1 MEHTLKKPPT
11 AAGYTPEFTSKVRA
25 TCLYVATKL
34 GDLMDDTV
42 VVGGLVPSLIIDTP
56 TDPHVGTTDL
66 DVGLALAVFDNQR
79 YQELAQR
86 LRQADF
92 GMDKNDAG
100 NPTRQRW
107 QIDGPPKVT
116 VDFLIPPSLPGD
128 RGGTVRNLEP
138 DFAAIIAP
146 GLKLAFIEQAHIK
159 LDGRTIRNERAS
171 REIRV
176 CGPAAF
182 VAMKALALRLRGE
195 NKDAYDLWFVLR
207 HFGASMQDVVARMVP
222 IRPEAEAMEAM
233 GYLQEDFGEID
244 SIGPKRVA
252 AFLGRDGDEGFQADV
267 RGLVL
272 DFVDACRKQPT

>member
-1 MEHTLKKPPT
+1 MNKPPT
-11 AAGYTPEFTSKVRA
+11 AAGYSSGFTAKVRA

-42 VVGGLVPSLIIDTP
+42 VVGGLVPSLVIDVP
-56 TDPHVGTTDL
+56 VDAHVGTTDL
-66 DVGLALAVFDNQR
+66 DIGLALAVFDNQR
-79 YQELAQR
+79 YQELAKR

-92 GMDKNDAG
+92 GMDKNAAG

-107 QIDGPPKVT
+107 KIDGPPTVT

-128 RGGTVRNLEP
+128 RGGTVRSLEP

-146 GLKLAFIEQAHIK
+146 GLKLAFMDQQVV
-159 LDGRTIRNERAS
+159 DVGGRTIRNEQATRK
-171 REIRV
+171 IRV

-195 NKDAYDLWFVLR
+195 NKDAYDLWFMLR
-207 HFGASMQDVVARMVP
+207 HFGSSMQDVVHRMAG
-222 IRPEAEAMEAM
+222 IRAEAEAQEAM
-233 GYLQEDFGEID
+233 AYLSEDFREID
-244 SIGPKRVA
+244 SIGPMRIA
-252 AFLGRDGDEGFQADV
+252 AFLGRNGDDEFQADV

-272 DFVDACRKQPT
+272 DFVEACRKYPT

>member
-1 MEHTLKKPPT
+1 MKKPVT
-11 AAGYTPEFTSKVRA
+11 AAGYEPAFTSAVRA

-34 GDLMDDTV
+34 GDLADDTV
-42 VVGGLVPSLIIDTP
+42 VVGGLVPSLIIDAP
-56 TDPHVGTTDL
+56 SDAHVGTMDL
-66 DVGLALAVFDNQR
+66 DVGLALAVFDHKR
-79 YQELAQR
+79 YQELAER
-86 LRQADF
+86 LRQAGF

-116 VDFLIPPSLPGD
+116 VDFLIPPSFEDD
-128 RGGTVRNLEP
+128 RGGTIRDIEP

-146 GLKLAFIEQAHIK
+146 GLKLAFIDQERIK
-159 LDGRTIRNERAS
+159 LEGRTIRNERAS

-195 NKDAYDLWFVLR
+195 NKDAYDLWYTLQ
-207 HFGASMQDVVARMVP
+207 HFGASMQDVVAKMAL
-222 IRPEAEAMEAM
+222 IREQPEAVEGMS
-233 GYLQEDFGEID
+233 YLGEDFREID
-244 SIGPKRVA
+244 SIGPMRVA
-252 AFLGRDGDEGFQADV
+252 AFLGRDGDEGFRADV

-272 DFVDACRKQPT
+272 DFVRACRIQST

>member
-1 MEHTLKKPPT
+1 MRNRELRGHPLVGQTRLHPT
-11 AAGYTPEFTSKVRA
+11 QRA
-25 TCLYVATKL
+25 PGRRSKL

-56 TDPHVGTTDL
+56 GDAHVGTTDL
-66 DVGLALAVFDNQR
+66 DMGLALAVFDNHR

-92 GMDKNDAG
+92 GMDTNDAG

-107 QIDGPPKVT
+107 KIDGPPKVT
-116 VDFLIPPSLPGD
+116 VDFLIPPSMPGD
-128 RGGTVRNLEP
+128 RGGSVRNLEQ

-146 GLKLAFIEQAHIK
+146 GLKLAFMDQQVV
-159 LDGRTIRNERAS
+159 DVGGRTIRNEQAS
-171 REIRV
+171 RKVRV

-195 NKDAYDLWFVLR
+195 NKDAYDLWFMLG
-207 HFGASMQDVVARMVP
+207 HFGASMQDVVAKMSP
-222 IRPEAEAMEAM
+222 IRAEAEALEAM
-233 GYLQEDFGEID
+233 GYLQEDFREID
-244 SIGPKRVA
+244 SIGPMRVA
-252 AFLGRDGDEGFQADV
+252 AFLGRDGDEAFQADV